1 MTNNMKVEY
10 LIFAKI
16 NVTVINIGKTKI
28 EELNQDFENL
38 TQIVKHNSFRDS
50 KEIEQYIIKIKTILN
65 MIIKD
70 TKNSKSDLYSNNYYL
85 SYDKNPYFNSLDTAL
100 FFLKY
105 LKENILGKIDIN
117 IDIYNEY
124 NKDINSLILDFE
136 PSEREIY
143 DIKLYEWLYLYKY
156 IYNNINYGLF
166 KKEELDE
173 FYEKNHR
180 DIINFVLTNN
190 INELNPY
197 QHVKLIQ
204 SYYVLSNRLS

>member
-1 MTNNMKVEY
+1 MTNNIQIEY

-16 NVTVINIGKTKI
+16 NVRIINIGKTKI

-38 TQIVKHNSFRDS
+38 TQIVKHKSFRDS
-50 KEIEQYIIKIKTILN
+50 KEIEQYIIKIKTIIN

-70 TKNSKSDLYSNNYYL
+70 TNNSKLDLYSNNNYL
-85 SYDKNPYFNSLDTAL
+85 SYDQNPYFNSLDTAL

-105 LKENILGKIDIN
+105 LKENILEKIDIN

-124 NKDINSLILDFE
+124 NKEINSLVLDLK
-136 PSEREIY
+136 PREREIFE
-143 DIKLYEWLYLYKY
+143 IKLYEWLRLYKY
-156 IYNNINYGLF
+156 IYNNTNYCLF
-166 KKEELDE
+166 DKKELDE

-180 DIINFVLTNN
+180 DIINFIFTNN

-197 QHVKLIQ
+197 QNIKLIQ
-204 SYYVLSNRLS
+204 SYNVLSNRLS

>member
-70 TKNSKSDLYSNNYYL
+70 TKNSKSDLYSNNNYL
-85 SYDKNPYFNSLDTAL
+85 SYDKNSYFNSLDTAL

-124 NKDINSLILDFE
+124 NKDINSLILDFK

-143 DIKLYEWLYLYKY
+143 DIKLYEWLHLYNY

-190 INELNPY
+190 INELDPY
-197 QHVKLIQ
+197 QCVKLIQ